1 MSLKTYFLLV
11 IALTLF
17 ACQTKK
23 TPDEILTLDEV
34 VSGSE
39 NTPLSQADTLIPTV
53 QINEDLQEILTTS
66 KLEFDSIIPIDT
78 LLFIDRYEVKSNYK
92 YFLTTKKTKSFV
104 AHWEFENQALAK
116 NAFMNWIQCYG
127 AKCSALTINDSTSV
141 SAEKMGI
148 FLTENHIY
156 YLNNITQKD
165 YTKFLQ
171 TTLENQ
177 KIKVFIFA
185 FYQNGKKGVIWLD
198 EEYFSKND

>member
-1 MSLKTYFLLV
+1 MNLKTFLLFV
-11 IALTLF
+11 VASVFF
-17 ACQTKK
+17 ACQTQK

-53 QINEDLQEILTTS
+53 AINENFQEILTAS
-66 KLEFDSIIPIDT
+66 KLEFDSVIPVDT

-92 YFLTTKKTKSFV
+92 YFLSTKKRTTFV
-104 AHWEFENQALAK
+104 AHWEFENQALSK

-127 AKCSALTINDSTSV
+127 AKCAALKINDSTSV

-156 YLNNITQKD
+156 YLNNCTQKD
-165 YTKFLQ
+165 YSQFLQ
-171 TTLENQ
+171 TTLETQ
-177 KIKVFIFA
+177 KLKSFLFA
-185 FYQNGKKGVIWLD
+185 FYQNGKKGVTWLD
-198 EEYFSKND
+198 KEDFNL